1 MKNSFHIKNMNVVS
15 PSSNELAGDY
25 SGLKHTQM
33 FFHIDHIH
41 AVSLCVDDHVILE
54 IVFVCE
60 TLSTL
65 SADET
70 FIVSSFQ

>member
-1 MKNSFHIKNMNVVS
+1 MNVVS
-15 PSSNELAGDY
+15 PSSNELSCDY
-25 SGLKHTQM
+25 SGLKHAQM

-41 AVSLCVDDHVILE
+41 AVSLRVDDHVIFE
-54 IVFVCE
+54 IVFVSE

-70 FIVSSFQ
+70 FLVSSFQ